1 MRRLLLALGMCA
13 LVVVACSHDDGG
25 AAPTAEVR
33 IATSGGDV
41 TLHIAVADSPTERGR
56 GLQGVTDFA
65 DDGGMA
71 FLFDEPTNTAFWMK
85 DTPLPL
91 SIAFWA
97 EDGRIIGLMDM
108 PPCATGACPTYRPD
122 GEFVGALEAHRGFF
136 DEHGVQVGDR
146 IAIVR

>member
-1 MRRLLLALGMCA
+1 M
-13 LVVVACSHDDGG
+13 SSS
-25 AAPTAEVR
+25 AEAR
-33 IATSGGDV
+33 IGTSVGDV
-41 TLHIAVADSPTERGR
+41 TLHVTVADSPGERTR
-56 GLQGVTDFA
+56 GLQGVTDLA
-65 DDGGMA
+65 ADGGMA
-71 FLFDEPTNTAFWMK
+71 FLFDEPTNTAFWMQ

-108 PPCATGACPTYRPD
+108 PPCTTGACPTYRPD